1 MKNKRNGNKGFTLI
15 ELLASIVLLG
25 ILFVFAIPT
34 IVGVVEKNRDKIYVS
49 DARKLMSQAEYKLKS
64 SSTIIEKPE
73 PGDCI
78 VISLVYLDSED
89 FDQAPNDG
97 EYIKDASFVVVKNN
111 DGTLEYSA
119 AIVEKTKAGGYRG
132 IELTKEAL
140 LKQSNAVRFVK
151 NISEN
156 KIIKVEDPHV
166 IMSNYINQTLKS
178 QNDGKDYVTTVSNI
192 YNKPNLEDQS
202 SSGETLPP
210 VITKATLTSTSGKN
224 YNSLDATLNLTV
236 TDRDNPTNQLVVGLS
251 TSSYTDALNSEK
263 IPYGEENTFT
273 KTYEFD
279 KMGYGYIGNNQVNL
293 YIVVIDPEKNRV
305 QTTINYKLH
314 KNEPPVIGNG
324 SQLVRRAED
333 SVNKG
338 TAMLKLDLS
347 DDIDSTN
354 ALRVCYTANVN
365 AESCNNYVSYRDMV
379 RDDVYIEFDTT
390 QCNLRG
396 QEYQLKVFAADSSDA
411 ISAKVLTY
419 KVHNDG
425 NPAFD
430 QNKKQVDVVT
440 AETGYNSLN
449 VKVFVNGSDDVT
461 PNSNLRVRIVE
472 GNTDQIYRYD
482 ANGIPFKLSG
492 RYDGEKRT
500 LKVTLIDECNHQSNT
515 VTYSEYTVYKN
526 VPPQID
532 NISIMSNGYACNNSE
547 ECPIVTDNGVVTS
560 GGNAKTSVYINI
572 LDDLDS
578 DDLYNNIK
586 VCVSENRSNC
596 NNEANF
602 KLYSEYANGTIFTFD
617 AGNNTPYNGST
628 KTLYVVS
635 KDSEGAIS
643 ESSKRYT
650 LYKNKAPEITGFD
663 VHSEDRP
670 FVSTDN
676 NSLNLTFFL
685 QADDDILDLND
696 LEYTIQTEGSNEVV
710 EKKSLAE
717 YDETRGLK
725 YHVAGTYDG
734 GERTI
739 VLKVYDNYSAGSEPS
754 TQKYKVYKNK
764 PPEISLLK
772 TEEDPTTGEEVQ
784 VSVENEIDIIQSSEC
799 LSSYKCPY
807 LDENANG
814 QGQKVSV
821 IFEATDDI
829 DGVAGIEEDDGLEQG
844 EMTVCVS
851 ETEADCTAANST
863 HYIPYKQF
871 VEEEREYIF
880 NKGMQNPYNSQN
892 KRKTLYVYLRDS
904 GGLTTHVS
912 KPYTLYTASA
922 PRFIDSEGG
931 EGDQPVINYP
941 NITPTEIDQIDEFSG
956 IVVNGRTALYN
967 MLVVDDFEDSINL
980 ETSICY
986 KKSSDSGQCNNWSE
1000 YKPYEDTVEININDS
1015 NIYDGTEYEIYA
1027 RVRNS
1032 LGLVATTST
1041 PLKYTIYEDQVPR
1054 ILSVAASYETA
1065 THVDTDPPAS
1075 NNGSLLGSWETYN
1088 SSTMFR
1094 ISIIAEDFFDSYKI
1108 CVGKDPNGADCT
1120 DDKYLGKQDGT
1131 LYSGTNVDSILF
1143 YYNEPDG
1150 LKSHTDSDIGFE
1162 VLVDDYYLFV
1172 KDSHGKI
1179 AKSDAFFVSEFN
1191 ACDEQKP
1198 RPSSITYEHLSGSTI
1213 STSACRGQ
1221 CYYSEVATDTS
1232 ECKMPG
1238 EVIPEGAEEK
1248 EDCDLS
1254 DFIEV
1259 TSGIVGNYKKKLTY
1273 NDVFTNATCQPKE
1286 ETYEANCSF
1295 KQCFYNKST
1304 QPYNV
1309 KAIGLRK
1316 NTFPRGGYEMV
1327 NIIKNGQTEAIKSY
1341 EYYIVYTVTYD
1352 GVSESVDLH
1361 PTPEYVFPEE
1371 YNSNPDKYKY
1381 NASDDVPYIRVMD

>member
-1 MKNKRNGNKGFTLI
+1 MKNKRKGNKGFTLI

-34 IVGVVEKNRDKIYVS
+34 IVGVVERNRDKIYVS
-49 DARKLMSQAEYKLKS
+49 DVRKLMSQAEHKLKA
-64 SSTIIEKPE
+64 SSTIMEKPE

-97 EYIKDASFVVVKNN
+97 EYIKEASFVVVKNN
-111 DGTLEYSA
+111 GGKLEYSG

-132 IELTKEAL
+132 IELTKEDL

-156 KIIKVEDPHV
+156 NIIKVNDPHV
-166 IMSNYINQTLKS
+166 IMSNYINSTLKE
-178 QNDGKDYVTTVSNI
+178 QNNGVDYVKTVSNI
-192 YNKPNLEDQS
+192 YNQPSLEDQS

-236 TDRDNPTNQLVVGLS
+236 TDRDNPTNQLLVGLS
-251 TSSYTDALNSEK
+251 TSSYTDALNGEK
-263 IPYGEENTFT
+263 LPYGEENTFT

-279 KMGYGYIGNNQVNL
+279 KMGYGYLGNNQVNL

-305 QTTINYKLH
+305 QTNISYKLH
-314 KNEPPVIGNG
+314 KNEPPVIGEG
-324 SQLVRRAED
+324 SKLVRRAED
-333 SVNKG
+333 PVNKG
-338 TAMLKLDLS
+338 TAILKLDLS

-354 ALRVCYTANVN
+354 ALKVCYTANTN
-365 AESCNNYVSYRDMV
+365 ANSCNNYVSYRDMV

-390 QCNLRG
+390 QCNLTG
-396 QEYQLKVFAADSSDA
+396 QEYKLKVFVADSSNE

-425 NPAFD
+425 NPSFD
-430 QNKKQVDVVT
+430 PNKKQVDVVT

-482 ANGIPFKLSG
+482 ANGIPFRLSG
-492 RYDGEKRT
+492 NYDGQKRT

-515 VTYSEYTVYKN
+515 VTYSDYTVYKN
-526 VPPQID
+526 IPPQID
-532 NISIMSNGYACNNSE
+532 SISIMSNGYACNNSD
-547 ECPIVTDNGVVTS
+547 ECPIVNNNGTVTS
-560 GGNAKTSVYINI
+560 GGNAKASVYINI

-586 VCVSENRSNC
+586 VCISENRANC

-602 KLYSEYANGTIFTFD
+602 KPYSEYATGTIFTFD
-617 AGNNTPYNGST
+617 AGNATPYNGST

-635 KDSEGAIS
+635 KDSEGAVS

-650 LYKNKAPEITGFD
+650 LYKNKAPEITGFS

-696 LEYTIQTEGSNEVV
+696 LQYTIQTEGSSEVV

-717 YDETRGLK
+717 YDETKGLK

-772 TEEDPTTGEEVQ
+772 TEIDEQTGEEVQ

-807 LDENANG
+807 LAEDANG
-814 QGQKVSV
+814 KGQKVSV

-863 HYIPYKQF
+863 HYVPYKQF

-880 NKGMQNPYNSQN
+880 NKGMTNPYKSQYKN
-892 KRKTLYVYLRDS
+892 KTLYVYLRDS

-922 PRFIDSEGG
+922 PKFIDE
-931 EGDQPVINYP
+931 EVDAVTQHVTKYP
-941 NITPTEIDQIDEFSG
+941 SITPVGIDQIDESSG
-956 IVVNGRTALYN
+956 IAVNGRTATYN

-986 KKSSDSGQCNNWSE
+986 KKVGSEDECSWSA
-1000 YKPYEDTVEININDS
+1000 YKPYEDTVEINFDDTNS
-1015 NIYDGTEYEIYA
+1015 YNGEEYEIYA

-1032 LGLVATTST
+1032 LGIVATTST
-1041 PLKYTIYEDQVPR
+1041 PLKYKVYKDDKPR
-1054 ILSVAASYETA
+1054 ILSIAASYENA

-1075 NNGSLLGSWETYN
+1075 TNGSLLGSWETYDSN
-1088 SSTMFR
+1088 TMFR
-1094 ISIIAEDFFDSYKI
+1094 ISIIAEDFFDSYKV
-1108 CVGKDPNGADCT
+1108 CVSKDPNGADCT

-1131 LYSGTNVDSILF
+1131 LYSGTDVDSILF

-1150 LKSHTDSDIGFE
+1150 LKSHTDAEIGFE

-1172 KDSHGKI
+1172 KDSHGNVT
-1179 AKSDAFFVSEFN
+1179 KSSAFYASEFN
-1191 ACDEQKP
+1191 ECDEKRPKP
-1198 RPSSITYEHLSGSTI
+1198 SVTTYEHSSGSTI
-1213 STSACRGQ
+1213 STAACRGQ
-1221 CYYSEVATDTS
+1221 CYYSETATDTS

-1238 EVIPEGAEEK
+1238 ESTPEGEEEK
-1248 EDCDLS
+1248 EECDLS
-1254 DFIEV
+1254 EFIEK

-1273 NDVFTNATCQPKE
+1273 NDTFTNAVCTPPTE
-1286 ETYEANCSF
+1286 EDYTANCSF

-1316 NTFPRGGYEMV
+1316 KTFPRGASEMV
-1327 NIIKNGQTEAIKSY
+1327 NVIVGGETISINSY
-1341 EYYIVYTVTYD
+1341 EYYTVYTVTYD

-1371 YNSNPDKYKY
+1371 YNLNPDKYKY
-1381 NASDDVPYIRVMD
+1381 KSSDDVPYIRVMD